1 MLPSFRMIDPRY
13 LKWFTLG
20 TSTSPNFTTPS
31 SQYLVFPN
39 SQCMY
44 LVFVLLNLK
53 PLDSNVFLQSSNF
66 LFTPSLVSST
76 KTISSANNI
85 YHGISS

>member
-1 MLPSFRMIDPRY
+1 MLPSFCMIDPRY
-13 LKWFTLG
+13 LKWFTLE
-20 TSTSPNFTTPS
+20 TSNSPNFTTPS
-31 SQYLVFPN
+31 SRCLVFPN

-44 LVFVLLNLK
+44 SVFVLLNLK

-66 LFTPSLVSST
+66 LFTSSLVSST

-85 YHGISS
+85 HHGISS